1 MVPGMPATTPGRR
14 KHPGA
19 VALGKRR
26 WQGTTAA
33 ERRAATQ
40 KAIRA
45 RWDRYRAAR
54 AAPIEDKEP

>member
-1 MVPGMPATTPGRR
+1 MVLGMPPTTPGRR

-45 RWDRYRAAR
+45 RWDRYRAAQ
-54 AAPIEDKEP
+54 AAPIADKEQ

>member
-1 MVPGMPATTPGRR
+1 MAPPKRSRR
-14 KHPGA
+14 KDPAA

-26 WQGTTAA
+26 WRGVPAA
-33 ERRAATQ
+33 ERRAAGQ

-54 AAPIEDKEP
+54 EEEPPRRTE